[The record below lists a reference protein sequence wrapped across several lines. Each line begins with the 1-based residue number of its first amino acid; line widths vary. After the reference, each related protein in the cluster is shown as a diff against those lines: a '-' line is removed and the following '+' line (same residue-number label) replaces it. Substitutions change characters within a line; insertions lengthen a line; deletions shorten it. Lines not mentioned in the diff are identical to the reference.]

1 MIQFLKGKVYVCSH
15 TMFNQFIVQ
24 NQEDNFDDADF
35 LLIYN
40 ENLDPRENWFGSPNF
55 LRFYPNRSKR
65 YV

>member
-1 MIQFLKGKVYVCSH
+1 
-15 TMFNQFIVQ
+15 MFNQFIVQ